1 MSRYNVNLYRLPR
14 KLLAVITVSML
25 VLMFGCAQQ
34 EYSDLHQYVNEV
46 KAKPPVPLDA
56 LPETPPVIAYEFV
69 PEGLHNPFLP
79 FKNEVDAADMPL
91 YSGIRPDSSRPK
103 EELETFA
110 LDSLRM
116 TGTLEQK
123 DVMWA
128 LIKDSEN
135 KVHRVSAG
143 NYLGKNDGRILR
155 ITEDKV
161 ELIEIVPD
169 GPGAWREQ
177 QAFLILAG

>member
-1 MSRYNVNLYRLPR
+1 MSRDNASFNRVPR
-14 KLLAVITVSML
+14 ALSAMVTAATMVAML
-25 VLMFGCAQQ
+25 GCAQQ
-34 EYSDLHQYVNEV
+34 EYSDLRQYVDEV
-46 KAKPPVPLDA
+46 KARPPVPLKA
-56 LPETPPVIAYEFV
+56 LPEMQPVVAYEFI

-79 FKNEVDAADMPL
+79 FKNEVDAVDLPL
-91 YSGIRPDSSRPK
+91 YSGVRPDASRPK

-116 TGTLEQK
+116 TGTMEQK
-123 DVMWA
+123 EVMWA

-177 QAFLILAG
+177 QASLVLAG

>member
-1 MSRYNVNLYRLPR
+1 MSRDNTRLNRLPR
-14 KLLAVITVSML
+14 ALSVTMMATTIVS
-25 VLMFGCAQQ
+25 MFGCAQQ
-34 EYSDLHQYVNEV
+34 EYSDLRQYVNEV
-46 KAKPPVPLDA
+46 KTRPPVPLQA
-56 LPETPPVIAYEFV
+56 LPEMQQIIAYEFV
-69 PEGLHNPFLP
+69 PEGLRSPFLP
-79 FKNEVDAADMPL
+79 FKNEVDAIDMPL
-91 YSGIRPDSSRPK
+91 YSGVRPDASRPK

-110 LDSLRM
+110 LDGLRM

-123 DVMWA
+123 KVVWA

-155 ITEDKV
+155 ITEDRV

-177 QAFLILAG
+177 QAFLVLAG